1 MPRAE
6 NAAQHAS
13 TVADI
18 AKKYRPA
25 VPCQA
30 WGTLWE
36 MNEPR
41 REFRSLE
48 SKGTVARICVETE
61 TRGRKRKKKMLYL

>member
-18 AKKYRPA
+18 AKKYRP
-25 VPCQA
+25 VP
-30 WGTLWE
+30 WGTLSE
-36 MNEPR
+36 MNGMN
-41 REFRSLE
+41 LE
-48 SKGTVARICVETE
+48 ENFEASNQKVQSVGDF
-61 TRGRKRKKKMLYL
+61 LY

>member
-18 AKKYRPA
+18 HVAKKYRP
-25 VPCQA
+25 VP

-41 REFRSLE
+41 RELRSLE
-48 SKGTVARICVETE
+48 SKGTVG
-61 TRGRKRKKKMLYL
+61 RGTVMES

>member
-18 AKKYRPA
+18 AKKYRP
-25 VPCQA
+25 VP

-48 SKGTVARICVETE
+48 SKGTVG
-61 TRGRKRKKKMLYL
+61 RGTVLES